1 MYRYV
6 RTDGRQ
12 RRTVLRIAPRVEL
25 PSARAHTHTHA
36 RISLR
41 TRCRLAEW
49 IVYSEILPL
58 SDDIFEEVLAQAH
71 AKLLAL
77 RPPRAAEHVSDTR
90 AKTTRWRR
98 RTIGYPPRSRW
109 RAAVMVNFSTTIR
122 GVA

>member
-6 RTDGRQ
+6 RTDVP
-12 RRTVLRIAPRVEL
+12 TPHCAPHCPRVEL

-49 IVYSEILPL
+49 IVYSEILIPL

-77 RPPRAAEHVSDTR
+77 RPPRAAEHLARNS
-90 AKTTRWRR
+90 
-98 RTIGYPPRSRW
+98 
-109 RAAVMVNFSTTIR
+109 
-122 GVA
+122 